1 MSRRR
6 WILLN
11 TVFLISV
18 AVIGGLF
25 VTIQAQFM
33 GVLDKNI
40 GTIESVFITYGGGG
54 LCVGVVMLL
63 LRGGNLGAFQTVPL
77 YVLSSGI
84 AGLVIVGSI
93 GFVTP
98 RLGLVPAS
106 TLLVAAQFISAAL
119 IDHFGLLGADVR
131 LLTPSR
137 ICGMGVMMAGIWLII
152 RS

>member
-1 MSRRR
+1 MSN
-6 WILLN
+6 I
-11 TVFLISV
+11 TFLIVV
-18 AVIGGLF
+18 AVVGGVF

-40 GTIESVFITYGGGG
+40 GTLESVFITYGGGG
-54 LCVGVVMLL
+54 LSIGLIMLL
-63 LRGGNLGAFQTVPL
+63 LRGGNLAAVQTVPL
-77 YVLSSGI
+77 YALTSGI
-84 AGLVIVGSI
+84 VGLVIVGAI

-119 IDHFGLLGADVR
+119 IDHFGLLGADIR

-137 ICGMGVMMAGIWLII
+137 ICGMGVMMVGIWLTIK
-152 RS
+152 